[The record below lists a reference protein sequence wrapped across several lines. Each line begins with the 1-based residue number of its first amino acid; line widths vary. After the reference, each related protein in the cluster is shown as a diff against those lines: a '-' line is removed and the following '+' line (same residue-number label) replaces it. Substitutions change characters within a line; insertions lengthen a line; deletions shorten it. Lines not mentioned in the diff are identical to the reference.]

1 MTAQNQQAQQIS
13 CVTLGISSIAATR
26 RFYGYGFGWTPVFE
40 NEEILFYQM
49 NGLMLGLWQ
58 RGAMATDMNRPAAPP
73 GSVALAHNVASAGEV
88 DSLVARLVAG
98 GAALLR
104 EPSDPPH
111 GGRRGVIADP
121 DGHAWEIAFNP
132 AWPID
137 SDGRVTFGP

>member
-1 MTAQNQQAQQIS
+1 MTQQQIA
-13 CVTLGISSIAATR
+13 CVTLGIADVARSRA
-26 RFYGYGFGWTPVFE
+26 FYRDGFGWQPVFA
-40 NEEILFYQM
+40 NDEILFFQM

-58 RGAMATDMNRPAAPP
+58 KDAMAADMNRPAGPA
-73 GSVALAHNVASAGEV
+73 GLSALAHNVGSPEEV
-88 DSLVARLVAG
+88 DGLVAHLVAS

-137 SDGRVTFGP
+137 ADGRVSFGI

>member
-1 MTAQNQQAQQIS
+1 MAVQQQIA
-13 CVTLGISSIAATR
+13 CITLGIADVGPTR
-26 RFYGYGFGWTPVFE
+26 AFYAEGFGWQPVFA
-40 NEEILFYQM
+40 NDEILFFQM

-58 RGAMATDMNRPAAPP
+58 KDAMADDMNRPAAAP
-73 GSVALAHNVASAGEV
+73 GSIALAHNVAAPAEV
-88 DSLVARLVAG
+88 DALVAHLMDC
-98 GAALLR
+98 GATLLR

-137 SDGRVTFGP
+137 GEGRVSFGV